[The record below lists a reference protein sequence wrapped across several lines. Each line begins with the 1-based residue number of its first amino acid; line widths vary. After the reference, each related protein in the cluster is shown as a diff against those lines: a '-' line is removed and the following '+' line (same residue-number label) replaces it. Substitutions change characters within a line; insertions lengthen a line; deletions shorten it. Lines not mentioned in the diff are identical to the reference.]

1 MTELMQVIFEYAREN
16 VIPAYM
22 SHHEYEV
29 CDEAAESRAEA
40 LLQSLPTAQREQLEE
55 YFEDAGRRTSMELEA
70 AFQAGFALGLELT
83 RL

>member
-1 MTELMQVIFEYAREN
+1 MTDQRQVVCEYARGS
-16 VIPAYM
+16 VGPGSMA
-22 SHHEYEV
+22 HHEYEV

>member
-1 MTELMQVIFEYAREN
+1 MTDLMQVIFEYAREN

-22 SHHEYEV
+22 AHHEYEV
-29 CDEAAESRAEA
+29 YDEAAESRAEA

-83 RL
+83 RI

>member
-1 MTELMQVIFEYAREN
+1 
-16 VIPAYM
+16 
-22 SHHEYEV
+22 
-29 CDEAAESRAEA
+29 DEAAESRAEA

>member
-1 MTELMQVIFEYAREN
+1 MTETMQIIFAYAREKR
-16 VIPAYM
+16 IPGYLA
-22 SHHEYEV
+22 HHEYEV

-70 AFQAGFALGLELT
+70 AFQAGFSLGLELT